1 MTLDLC
7 DCPKMCMWEFRDHV
21 VVARSLIWS
30 RGKLELPLWKKD
42 MPIGY
47 PFGVV
52 ECTQQ
57 PHDLRSMRLPQDVHL
72 DVPCWYFRF
81 RFSGTCNSYTA
92 STLSLCLFTLF
103 FEEVRAILFDIVI
116 VAVRELF
123 KHCLFLVGI
132 PLSLTCRP
140 IRALLFNMSVLPSAF
155 LPILVYILNGLLS
168 LSLSNCFSI
177 EGGFENMAILVCYGL
192 VFHPI
197 LVLLELALMVFR
209 EWLLAN
215 NISICFCCLYEKLV
229 VPLGNFDQFA
239 PFVHLFSW
247 FVLGILF
254 QWYT

>member
-1 MTLDLC
+1 MTLRSMRLPQDVHVGVG
-7 DCPKMCMWEFRDHV
+7 RDHV

-132 PLSLTCRP
+132 PLSFDVQTNKS
-140 IRALLFNMSVLPSAF
+140 FAF
-155 LPILVYILNGLLS
+155 QYVYV
-168 LSLSNCFSI
+168 
-177 EGGFENMAILVCYGL
+177 A
-192 VFHPI
+192 
-197 LVLLELALMVFR
+197 
-209 EWLLAN
+209 
-215 NISICFCCLYEKLV
+215 
-229 VPLGNFDQFA
+229 
-239 PFVHLFSW
+239 
-247 FVLGILF
+247 
-254 QWYT
+254 